1 MASLIRYEGDEE
13 LKLFLKE
20 NPPTSLR
27 KLFAEKPCRVRVH
40 VYGATSLAPR
50 AGGKEPEPFLK
61 VYDVEGQERTTRDIA
76 LPPSLEPDFYQSF
89 ELSAILPG
97 QSRLH
102 LEVCGMS
109 GGGVLMPIPSMQAL
123 TTAPGPQVW
132 DYQLLS
138 ESLLG
143 KTVIDLE
150 DRYFSETWK
159 NKQQNDELP
168 KEMRP
173 LTNPGN
179 TNAQVRRSAS

>member
-20 NPPTSLR
+20 EPPANLR

-61 VYDVEGQERTTRDIA
+61 VYNVEGQERTTRDIA

-89 ELSAILPG
+89 ELTAILPG

-102 LEVCGMS
+102 LEVCDC
-109 GGGVLMPIPSMQAL
+109 P
-123 TTAPGPQVW
+123 
-132 DYQLLS
+132 
-138 ESLLG
+138 
-143 KTVIDLE
+143 
-150 DRYFSETWK
+150 
-159 NKQQNDELP
+159 
-168 KEMRP
+168 
-173 LTNPGN
+173 
-179 TNAQVRRSAS
+179 

>member
-61 VYDVEGQERTTRDIA
+61 VYNVEGQERTTRDIA

-109 GGGVLMPIPSMQAL
+109 GGGVLMPTPSMQAL
-123 TTAPGPQVW
+123 TTAPGPA
-132 DYQLLS
+132 
-138 ESLLG
+138 G
-143 KTVIDLE
+143 MG
-150 DRYFSETWK
+150 
-159 NKQQNDELP
+159 LP
-168 KEMRP
+168 TAERIAARQDGHRPRRP
-173 LTNPGN
+173 LLLRDVEEQ
-179 TNAQVRRSAS
+179 AAERRAP

>member
-61 VYDVEGQERTTRDIA
+61 VYNVEGQERTTRDIA

-102 LEVCGMS
+102 LEVC
-109 GGGVLMPIPSMQAL
+109 
-123 TTAPGPQVW
+123 
-132 DYQLLS
+132 DY
-138 ESLLG
+138 
-143 KTVIDLE
+143 
-150 DRYFSETWK
+150 
-159 NKQQNDELP
+159 P
-168 KEMRP
+168 
-173 LTNPGN
+173 
-179 TNAQVRRSAS
+179 

>member
-20 NPPTSLR
+20 DPPANLR

-61 VYDVEGQERTTRDIA
+61 VYNVEGQERTTRDIA

-102 LEVCGMS
+102 LEVRFRRRDS
-109 GGGVLMPIPSMQAL
+109 IPAPSMHAL
-123 TTAPGPQVW
+123 TTAPAPTGMGLPAAERIAAGQDGHRPRGP
-132 DYQLLS
+132 LL
-138 ESLLG
+138 
-143 KTVIDLE
+143 
-150 DRYFSETWK
+150 F
-159 NKQQNDELP
+159 
-168 KEMRP
+168 
-173 LTNPGN
+173 
-179 TNAQVRRSAS
+179 